1 MNNKAIG
8 GYFELEIPF
17 NGSSYQSDDFI
28 TLNSARNCLE
38 YILRAKKGSK
48 IYLPY
53 YTCDVILEPIEKL
66 SLDYEFYDVD
76 FNLEPIFDY
85 SRIKNNEF
93 FLYTNYFGI
102 KDNFINELIQR
113 IPKNIIIDNAQ
124 ALFSPAIKNISQFY
138 SPRKF
143 VGVADGGLLHTIEKI
158 DTDFEKDE
166 SYQRMSHL
174 LKRIDLSAEQGYADF
189 SENDKS
195 LEQQPIKRMSNL
207 TERILSGIDYQSI
220 KKQRKENFSFLHE
233 ALKDK
238 NLLSIELSKDSIP
251 MIYPFRTHDENLR
264 QNLINERVYCATYWP
279 NVFNW
284 CNEDKNSYILAK
296 EIIALPIDQRYS
308 TNEMKKILEC
318 IMY

>member
-17 NGSSYQSDDFI
+17 NGSSYQSGDFI

-38 YILRAKKGSK
+38 YILRAKKGSR

-124 ALFSPAIKNISQFY
+124 ALFAPVIKNIEQFY

-143 VGVADGGLLHTIEKI
+143 VGVSDGGLLYTTEKI

-195 LEQQPIKRMSNL
+195 LEQQPIKKMSNL

-264 QNLINERVYCATYWP
+264 QKLINERVYCATYWP